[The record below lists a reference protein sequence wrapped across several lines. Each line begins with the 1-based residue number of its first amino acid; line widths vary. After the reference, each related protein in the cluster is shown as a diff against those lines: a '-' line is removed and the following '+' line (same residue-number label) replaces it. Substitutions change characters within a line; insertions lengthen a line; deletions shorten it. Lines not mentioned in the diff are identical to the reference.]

1 MHLRKQTYVASS
13 GPRVSDLGPFGAL
26 VFLFFNWC
34 MKIFWWTE
42 KDSYKMYDSLI
53 PEIKHENDPW

>member
-1 MHLRKQTYVASS
+1 MYVAGS

-26 VFLFFNWC
+26 VLFCFFNWC

-42 KDSYKMYDSLI
+42 KDSFKMYDSLI

>member
-1 MHLRKQTYVASS
+1 
-13 GPRVSDLGPFGAL
+13 
-26 VFLFFNWC
+26 